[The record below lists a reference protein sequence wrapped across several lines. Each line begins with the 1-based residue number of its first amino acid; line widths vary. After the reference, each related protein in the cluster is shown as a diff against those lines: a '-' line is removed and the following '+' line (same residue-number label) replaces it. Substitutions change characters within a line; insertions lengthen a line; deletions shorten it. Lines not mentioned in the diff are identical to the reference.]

1 MYEMTKTSTGTRREQ
16 TSVKK
21 SPRIV
26 MIVVARYR
34 GLENKEVKKGER
46 CPTILAKSIVIL

>member
-46 CPTILAKSIVIL
+46 